1 MKRTLFNSSRRP
13 VRLTA
18 WVMSVL
24 LILTTLTGC
33 QQEARTPTDQ
43 NFSQVEYQRPDGESV
58 VQLIGKAQQQA
69 QDDLLPLGLL
79 HSLRKIGDATEDY
92 YSMMTIAQIRNY
104 ADVNDTFYSAE
115 MEYLDTW
122 DARIQSEYNQLF
134 KMIQQSRF
142 QSMTREIYG
151 SSGAED
157 MQMSAQSSS
166 KEILSLQ
173 EQEKKLE
180 AQYYYEYA
188 QATVTTPEGEVLFS
202 SLEPQGQTA
211 YYSQFI
217 DRYNQT
223 LGELY
228 LELVSLRDQMAQLLG
243 YDSYTE
249 VADLNMHRSSY
260 TREQIQQFRELLK
273 QTLVPVYGGYL
284 EDFYRRAENQ
294 TSAGYV
300 YLMGEPSPTP
310 QGDWKDT
317 LERFS
322 QVFSKMAL
330 ETGECYEYLFSHGF
344 IDAQPS
350 QTKANVTFSTLIY
363 ALNTP
368 FLFANMDGSENDVY
382 SISHEFG
389 HCFAIWEQLKRG
401 SRSEGR
407 SMDVCEIHS
416 QAMQMMVLPYYEVFY
431 GEDADVAR
439 RYDVFTI
446 VSGILTAAL
455 NDEFQEQIY
464 RQPQMTV
471 EQLNELYLELALEYG
486 LVVESPYSDLET
498 FSKGWFTTNQ
508 YFDTPFYAIDY
519 SLSGCV
525 ALEFLQRSMEDSQG
539 ALDTYLVLVRQDAGY
554 DFLTVLE
561 KTGLQSPF
569 SEEQLVE
576 LSELLEDVLQGT
588 LRLAA

>member
-1 MKRTLFNSSRRP
+1 MKRTLFDSSRRP

-43 NFSQVEYQRPDGESV
+43 HFSQVEYQRPDGQSV

-363 ALNTP
+363 SLNTP

-486 LVVESPYSDLET
+486 LVVESPYSDLQT

-554 DFLTVLE
+554 DFLTALE

-576 LSELLEDVLQGT
+576 LSELLGDILQGT
-588 LRLAA
+588 IKLAA

>member
-1 MKRTLFNSSRRP
+1 MKRTLFDSSRRP

-43 NFSQVEYQRPDGESV
+43 NFSQVEYQRPDGHSV
-58 VQLIGKAQQQA
+58 VQLIEQAQQQA

-202 SLEPQGQTA
+202 SLDSQGQTA

-322 QVFSKMAL
+322 KVFSQMAL
-330 ETGECYEYLFSHGF
+330 ETGECYEYLLSHGF
-344 IDAQPS
+344 VDAQPS

-363 ALNTP
+363 SLNTP

-416 QAMQMMVLPYYEVFY
+416 QAMQMMTLPYYEAFY

>member
-1 MKRTLFNSSRRP
+1 MKRTLFDSSRRP

-33 QQEARTPTDQ
+33 QEEARTPTDQ

-294 TSAGYV
+294 TTAGYV
-300 YLMGEPSPTP
+300 YLMGQPSPTP

-330 ETGECYEYLFSHGF
+330 ETGECYEYLLSHGF

-363 ALNTP
+363 SLNTP

-416 QAMQMMVLPYYEVFY
+416 QAMQMMVLPYYEAFY

-464 RQPQMTV
+464 QQPQMTV

-486 LVVESPYSDLET
+486 LVVESPYSDLQT

-554 DFLTVLE
+554 DFLTALE

>member
-43 NFSQVEYQRPDGESV
+43 HFSQVEYQRPDGESV

-223 LGELY
+223 LGTLY

-330 ETGECYEYLFSHGF
+330 ETGECYEYLLSHGF

-363 ALNTP
+363 SLNTP

-416 QAMQMMVLPYYEVFY
+416 QAMQMMTLPYYEAFY

-486 LVVESPYSDLET
+486 LVVESPYSDLQT

-539 ALDTYLVLVRQDAGY
+539 ALDTYLQLVRQDAGY

>member
-1 MKRTLFNSSRRP
+1 MKRTLFDSSRRP
-13 VRLTA
+13 VHLTA

-43 NFSQVEYQRPDGESV
+43 NFSQVEYQRPDGQSV

>member
-1 MKRTLFNSSRRP
+1 MKRTLFDSSRRP

-43 NFSQVEYQRPDGESV
+43 HFSQVEYQRPDGESV

-363 ALNTP
+363 SLNTP

-416 QAMQMMVLPYYEVFY
+416 QAMQMMTLPYYEAFY

-464 RQPQMTV
+464 QQPQMTV
-471 EQLNELYLELALEYG
+471 DQLNELYLELALEYG

>member
-1 MKRTLFNSSRRP
+1 MKRTLFDSSRRP

-43 NFSQVEYQRPDGESV
+43 HFSQVEYQRPDGESV

-284 EDFYRRAENQ
+284 KDFYRRAENQ

-322 QVFSKMAL
+322 QVFSQMAL
-330 ETGECYEYLFSHGF
+330 ETGECYEYLLSHGF

-363 ALNTP
+363 SLNTP

-416 QAMQMMVLPYYEVFY
+416 QAMQMMTLPYYEVFY

-486 LVVESPYSDLET
+486 LVVESPYSDLQT

-554 DFLTVLE
+554 DFLTALE

-576 LSELLEDVLQGT
+576 LSELLGDILQGT
-588 LRLAA
+588 IKLAA

>member
-1 MKRTLFNSSRRP
+1 MKRTLFDSSRRP

-43 NFSQVEYQRPDGESV
+43 HFSQVEYQRPDGQSV

-142 QSMTREIYG
+142 QSMTKEIYG

-202 SLEPQGQTA
+202 SLDSQGQTA

-273 QTLVPVYGGYL
+273 QTLVPEYGGYL

-330 ETGECYEYLFSHGF
+330 ETGECYEYLLSHGF

-363 ALNTP
+363 SLNTP

-416 QAMQMMVLPYYEVFY
+416 QAMQMMTLPYYEVFY

-464 RQPQMTV
+464 QQPQMTV
-471 EQLNELYLELALEYG
+471 DQLNELYLELALEYG
-486 LVVESPYSDLET
+486 LVVESPYSDLQT

-554 DFLTVLE
+554 DFLTALE

-569 SEEQLVE
+569 SEEQLNE
-576 LSELLEDVLQGT
+576 LSEILEDVLQGT

>member
-24 LILTTLTGC
+24 LIFTTLTGC

-43 NFSQVEYQRPDGESV
+43 NFSQVEYQHPDGQSV

-142 QSMTREIYG
+142 QSMTQEIYG

-223 LGELY
+223 LGTLY
-228 LELVSLRDQMAQLLG
+228 LDLVSLRDQMAQLLG

-273 QTLVPVYGGYL
+273 QTLVPVYSGYL
-284 EDFYRRAENQ
+284 KDFYRRAENQ

-330 ETGECYEYLFSHGF
+330 ETGECYEYLLSHGF

-363 ALNTP
+363 SLNTP

-416 QAMQMMVLPYYEVFY
+416 QAMQMMTLPYYEAFY

-486 LVVESPYSDLET
+486 LVVESPYSDLQT

-554 DFLTVLE
+554 DFLTALE

-576 LSELLEDVLQGT
+576 LSELLGDILQGT
-588 LRLAA
+588 IKLAA

>member
-1 MKRTLFNSSRRP
+1 MKRTLFDSSRRP

-43 NFSQVEYQRPDGESV
+43 HFSQVEYQRPDGQSV

-223 LGELY
+223 LGTLY

-322 QVFSKMAL
+322 KVFSQMAL
-330 ETGECYEYLFSHGF
+330 ETGECYEYLLSHGF

-363 ALNTP
+363 SLNTP

-416 QAMQMMVLPYYEVFY
+416 QAMQMMTLPYYEAFY

-471 EQLNELYLELALEYG
+471 DQLNELYLELALEYG

-554 DFLTVLE
+554 DFLTALE

>member
-1 MKRTLFNSSRRP
+1 MKRTLFDSSRRP

-43 NFSQVEYQRPDGESV
+43 NFSQVEYQRPDGQSV

-142 QSMTREIYG
+142 QSMTKEIYG

-223 LGELY
+223 LGTLY

-284 EDFYRRAENQ
+284 KDFYRRAENQ

-363 ALNTP
+363 SLNTP

-486 LVVESPYSDLET
+486 LVVESPYSDLQT

>member
-1 MKRTLFNSSRRP
+1 MKRTLFDSSRRP

-43 NFSQVEYQRPDGESV
+43 HFSQVEYQRPDGQSV

-223 LGELY
+223 LGTLY

-294 TSAGYV
+294 TTAGYV
-300 YLMGEPSPTP
+300 YLMGQPSPTP

-330 ETGECYEYLFSHGF
+330 ETGECYEYLLSHGF

-350 QTKANVTFSTLIY
+350 HTKANVTFSTLIY
-363 ALNTP
+363 SLNTP

-416 QAMQMMVLPYYEVFY
+416 QAMQMMTLPYYEAFY

-464 RQPQMTV
+464 QQPQMTV

-486 LVVESPYSDLET
+486 LVVESPYSDLQT

>member
-1 MKRTLFNSSRRP
+1 MKRTLFDSSRRP

-223 LGELY
+223 LGTLY

-322 QVFSKMAL
+322 KVFSQMAL
-330 ETGECYEYLFSHGF
+330 ETGECYEYLLSHGF

-363 ALNTP
+363 SLNTP

-471 EQLNELYLELALEYG
+471 DQLNELYLELALEYG

>member
-1 MKRTLFNSSRRP
+1 MKRTLFDSSRRP

-43 NFSQVEYQRPDGESV
+43 HFSQVEYQRPDGQSV

-223 LGELY
+223 LGTLY

-322 QVFSKMAL
+322 KVFSQMAL
-330 ETGECYEYLFSHGF
+330 ETGECYEYLLSHGF

-363 ALNTP
+363 SLNTP

-471 EQLNELYLELALEYG
+471 DQLNELYLELALEYG

>member
-1 MKRTLFNSSRRP
+1 MKRTLFDSSRRP

-33 QQEARTPTDQ
+33 QEEARTPTDQ
-43 NFSQVEYQRPDGESV
+43 HFSQVEYQRPDGESV

-142 QSMTREIYG
+142 QSMTKEIYG

-294 TSAGYV
+294 TTAGYV
-300 YLMGEPSPTP
+300 YLMGQPSPTP

-330 ETGECYEYLFSHGF
+330 ETGECYEYLLSHGF

-363 ALNTP
+363 SLNTP

-471 EQLNELYLELALEYG
+471 DQLNELYLELALEYG

>member
-1 MKRTLFNSSRRP
+1 MKRTLFDSSRRP

-43 NFSQVEYQRPDGESV
+43 HFSQVEYQRPDGQSV

-157 MQMSAQSSS
+157 MQISAQSSS

-260 TREQIQQFRELLK
+260 AREQIQQFRELLK

-363 ALNTP
+363 SLNTP

-416 QAMQMMVLPYYEVFY
+416 QAMQMMTLPYYEAFY

-471 EQLNELYLELALEYG
+471 DQLNELYLELALEYG

-554 DFLTVLE
+554 DFLTALE

-569 SEEQLVE
+569 SEEQLVK

>member
-1 MKRTLFNSSRRP
+1 MKRTLFDSSRRP

-43 NFSQVEYQRPDGESV
+43 HFSQVEYQRPDGQSV

-223 LGELY
+223 LGTLY

-330 ETGECYEYLFSHGF
+330 ETGECYEYLLSHGF

-363 ALNTP
+363 SLNTP

-416 QAMQMMVLPYYEVFY
+416 QAMQMMTLPYYEAFY

-471 EQLNELYLELALEYG
+471 DQLNELYLELALEYG

>member
-1 MKRTLFNSSRRP
+1 MKRTLFDSSRRP

-43 NFSQVEYQRPDGESV
+43 NFSQVEYQRPDGQSV

-122 DARIQSEYNQLF
+122 AARIQSEYNQLF

-223 LGELY
+223 LGTLY

-284 EDFYRRAENQ
+284 KDFYRRAENQ

-322 QVFSKMAL
+322 KVFSQMAL
-330 ETGECYEYLFSHGF
+330 ETGECYEYLLSHGF

-363 ALNTP
+363 SLNTP

-416 QAMQMMVLPYYEVFY
+416 QAMQMMTLPYYEAFY

-471 EQLNELYLELALEYG
+471 DQLNELYLELALEYG

>member
-1 MKRTLFNSSRRP
+1 MKRTLFDSSRRP

-43 NFSQVEYQRPDGESV
+43 NFSQVEYQRPDGQSV

-223 LGELY
+223 LGTLY

-330 ETGECYEYLFSHGF
+330 ETGECYEYLLSHGF

-363 ALNTP
+363 SLNTP

-486 LVVESPYSDLET
+486 LVVESPYSDLQT

-554 DFLTVLE
+554 DFLTALE

-576 LSELLEDVLQGT
+576 LSELLGDILQGT
-588 LRLAA
+588 IKLAA

>member
-1 MKRTLFNSSRRP
+1 MKRTLFDSSRRP

-33 QQEARTPTDQ
+33 QQETRTPTDQ
-43 NFSQVEYQRPDGESV
+43 HFSQVEYQRPDGQSV

-79 HSLRKIGDATEDY
+79 HSLRKIGDATEEY

-122 DARIQSEYNQLF
+122 DTRIQSEYNQLF

-142 QSMTREIYG
+142 QSMTKEIYG

-202 SLEPQGQTA
+202 SLDSQGQTA

-223 LGELY
+223 LGTLY

-322 QVFSKMAL
+322 QVFSQMAL
-330 ETGECYEYLFSHGF
+330 ETGECYEYLLSHGF

-363 ALNTP
+363 SLNTP

-416 QAMQMMVLPYYEVFY
+416 QAMQMMTLPYYEAFY

-486 LVVESPYSDLET
+486 LVVESPYSDLQT

-569 SEEQLVE
+569 SEEQLDE

-588 LRLAA
+588 IKLAA

>member
-1 MKRTLFNSSRRP
+1 MKRTLFDSSRRP

-43 NFSQVEYQRPDGESV
+43 HFSQVEYQRPDGQSV

-223 LGELY
+223 LGTLY

-284 EDFYRRAENQ
+284 KDFYRRAENQ

-322 QVFSKMAL
+322 QVFSQMAL
-330 ETGECYEYLFSHGF
+330 ETGECYEYLLSHGF

-363 ALNTP
+363 SLNTP

-416 QAMQMMVLPYYEVFY
+416 QAMQMMTLPYYEAFY

>member
-43 NFSQVEYQRPDGESV
+43 HFSQVEYQRPDGESV

-151 SSGAED
+151 SSGAEE

-223 LGELY
+223 LGTLY

-294 TSAGYV
+294 TTAGYV
-300 YLMGEPSPTP
+300 YLMGQPSPTP

-330 ETGECYEYLFSHGF
+330 ETGECYEYLLSHGF

-350 QTKANVTFSTLIY
+350 HTKANVTFSTLIY
-363 ALNTP
+363 SLNTP

-416 QAMQMMVLPYYEVFY
+416 QAMQMMTLPYYEAFY

-464 RQPQMTV
+464 QQPQMTV

-486 LVVESPYSDLET
+486 LVVESPYSDLQT

-576 LSELLEDVLQGT
+576 LSELLGDILQGT
-588 LRLAA
+588 IKLAA

>member
-1 MKRTLFNSSRRP
+1 MKRTLFDSSRRP

-33 QQEARTPTDQ
+33 QQEDRTPTDQ
-43 NFSQVEYQRPDGESV
+43 NFSQVEYQRPDGQSV

-142 QSMTREIYG
+142 QSMTKEIYG

-202 SLEPQGQTA
+202 SLDSQGQTA

-223 LGELY
+223 LGTLY

-294 TSAGYV
+294 TSAGYI

-322 QVFSKMAL
+322 KVFSKMAL
-330 ETGECYEYLFSHGF
+330 ETGECYEYLLSHGF

-363 ALNTP
+363 SLNTP

-416 QAMQMMVLPYYEVFY
+416 QAMQMMTLPYYEAFY

-471 EQLNELYLELALEYG
+471 DQLNELYLELALEYG
-486 LVVESPYSDLET
+486 LVVESPYSDLQT

-576 LSELLEDVLQGT
+576 LSELLGDILQGT
-588 LRLAA
+588 IKLAA

>member
-43 NFSQVEYQRPDGESV
+43 HFSQVEYQRPDGESV

-284 EDFYRRAENQ
+284 KDFYRRAENQ

-300 YLMGEPSPTP
+300 YLMGQPSPTP

-330 ETGECYEYLFSHGF
+330 ETGECYEYLLSHGF

-363 ALNTP
+363 SLNTP

-416 QAMQMMVLPYYEVFY
+416 QAMQMMTLPYYEAFY

-471 EQLNELYLELALEYG
+471 DQLNELYLELALEYG

>member
-1 MKRTLFNSSRRP
+1 MKRTLFDSSRRP

-43 NFSQVEYQRPDGESV
+43 HFSQVEYQRPDGQSV

-300 YLMGEPSPTP
+300 CLMGEPSPTP

-322 QVFSKMAL
+322 QVFSQMAL
-330 ETGECYEYLFSHGF
+330 ETGECYEYLLSHGF

-363 ALNTP
+363 SLNTP

-416 QAMQMMVLPYYEVFY
+416 QAMQMMVLPYYEAFY

-554 DFLTVLE
+554 DFLTALE

-576 LSELLEDVLQGT
+576 LSELLGDILQGT
-588 LRLAA
+588 IKLAA

>member
-1 MKRTLFNSSRRP
+1 MKRTLFDSSRRP

-43 NFSQVEYQRPDGESV
+43 NFSQVEYQRPDGQSV

-211 YYSQFI
+211 YYFQFI

-294 TSAGYV
+294 TSVGYV

-322 QVFSKMAL
+322 KVFSQMAL
-330 ETGECYEYLFSHGF
+330 ETGECYEYLLSHGF

-363 ALNTP
+363 SLNTP

-416 QAMQMMVLPYYEVFY
+416 QAMQMMTLPYYEAFY

-464 RQPQMTV
+464 QQPQMTV
-471 EQLNELYLELALEYG
+471 DQLNELYLELALEYG
-486 LVVESPYSDLET
+486 LVVESPYSDLQT

-554 DFLTVLE
+554 DFLTALE

>member
-317 LERFS
+317 LDRFAK
-322 QVFSKMAL
+322 VFSKMAL
-330 ETGECYEYLFSHGF
+330 ETGECYEYLLSHGF

-363 ALNTP
+363 SLNTP

-416 QAMQMMVLPYYEVFY
+416 QAMQMMTLPYYEAFY
-431 GEDADVAR
+431 GEDADVAH

-471 EQLNELYLELALEYG
+471 DQLNELYLELALEYG

-539 ALDTYLVLVRQDAGY
+539 ALDTYLALVRQDAGY

-576 LSELLEDVLQGT
+576 LSELLGDILQGT
-588 LRLAA
+588 IKLAA

>member
-1 MKRTLFNSSRRP
+1 MKRTLFDSSRRP

-43 NFSQVEYQRPDGESV
+43 HFSQVEYQRPDGQSV

-223 LGELY
+223 LGTLY

-330 ETGECYEYLFSHGF
+330 ETGECYKYLFSHGF

-363 ALNTP
+363 SLNTP

-416 QAMQMMVLPYYEVFY
+416 QAMQMMVLPYYEAFY

>member
-1 MKRTLFNSSRRP
+1 MKRTLFDSSRRP

-43 NFSQVEYQRPDGESV
+43 HFSQVEYQRPDGQSV

-223 LGELY
+223 LGTLY

-322 QVFSKMAL
+322 QVFSQMAL
-330 ETGECYEYLFSHGF
+330 ETGECYEYLLSHGF

-363 ALNTP
+363 SLNTP

-416 QAMQMMVLPYYEVFY
+416 QAMQMMTLPYYEVFY

-464 RQPQMTV
+464 QQPQMTV
-471 EQLNELYLELALEYG
+471 DQLNELYLELALEYG

-554 DFLTVLE
+554 DFLTALE

-576 LSELLEDVLQGT
+576 LSELLGDILQGT
-588 LRLAA
+588 IKLAA

>member
-1 MKRTLFNSSRRP
+1 MKRTLFDSSRRP
-13 VRLTA
+13 VHLTA

-43 NFSQVEYQRPDGESV
+43 HFSQVEYQRPDGQSV

-363 ALNTP
+363 SLNTP

-486 LVVESPYSDLET
+486 LVVESPYSDLQT

-554 DFLTVLE
+554 DFLTALE

-576 LSELLEDVLQGT
+576 LSELLGDILQGT
-588 LRLAA
+588 IKLAA

>member
-33 QQEARTPTDQ
+33 QQEAHTPTDQ
-43 NFSQVEYQRPDGESV
+43 HFSQVEYQRPDGESV

-223 LGELY
+223 LGTLY

-284 EDFYRRAENQ
+284 KDFYRRAENQ

-330 ETGECYEYLFSHGF
+330 ETGECYEYLLSHGF

-363 ALNTP
+363 SLNTP

-416 QAMQMMVLPYYEVFY
+416 QAMQMMTLPYYEAFY

-464 RQPQMTV
+464 QQPQMTV
-471 EQLNELYLELALEYG
+471 EQLNERYLELALEYG
-486 LVVESPYSDLET
+486 LVVESPYSDLQT

-569 SEEQLVE
+569 SEEQLDE

-588 LRLAA
+588 IKLAA